1 MYFAVLLP
9 SIFALYALYK
19 KKLTNLAVLCAWVMG
34 VVIAYCGGLFP
45 FFALALTFVLTLLSD
60 KLKKG
65 ENDEKRNAYQMI
77 SNILTSFVAIVL
89 FYVTKQDVFY
99 VTYYAVIGTSL
110 ADTLASSLGSLSTKK
125 PVNPLNFK
133 KMKKGESG
141 AISFLGINASILGGI
156 IVGLVYYYVSYNVK
170 MYLFIIL
177 MAFVGTYIDSILG
190 AFFQAKYECKVC
202 HEQVEVDIHCKK
214 NTKLIKG
221 YKWMTNDTVNLLNN
235 ISVFIISYLILK

>member
-1 MYFAVLLP
+1 MYLAVLLP

-65 ENDEKRNAYQMI
+65 EKDEKRNAYQMI

-99 VTYYAVIGTSL
+99 VTYYVVIGTSL
-110 ADTLASSLGSLSTKK
+110 ADTLASSLGSLS
-125 PVNPLNFK
+125 
-133 KMKKGESG
+133 
-141 AISFLGINASILGGI
+141 IL
-156 IVGLVYYYVSYNVK
+156 
-170 MYLFIIL
+170 F
-177 MAFVGTYIDSILG
+177 
-190 AFFQAKYECKVC
+190 
-202 HEQVEVDIHCKK
+202 
-214 NTKLIKG
+214 NTKIIG
-221 YKWMTNDTVNLLNN
+221 
-235 ISVFIISYLILK
+235 VFISLNRSMINKSPLPRSSFTSTIKRMTSTSFIEKYASSFKNLPNFDLGLWIPGVSTNII

>member
-1 MYFAVLLP
+1 MYLAVLLP

-65 ENDEKRNAYQMI
+65 EKDEKRNAYQMI

-110 ADTLASSLGSLSTKK
+110 ADTLASSLGS
-125 PVNPLNFK
+125 
-133 KMKKGESG
+133 
-141 AISFLGINASILGGI
+141 
-156 IVGLVYYYVSYNVK
+156 
-170 MYLFIIL
+170 
-177 MAFVGTYIDSILG
+177 
-190 AFFQAKYECKVC
+190 
-202 HEQVEVDIHCKK
+202 
-214 NTKLIKG
+214 
-221 YKWMTNDTVNLLNN
+221 
-235 ISVFIISYLILK
+235 